1 LGRRDI
7 VVAWR
12 GTIQGAEWVQNFN
25 IDLDPAPLIFGP
37 KSDVQLHNGFYSLYT
52 SDNSSLPIADSS
64 ARKQVI
70 IYFCV
75 IDHQLCYIVYL
86 DSFVTN

>member
-1 LGRRDI
+1 MGRRDI

-52 SDNSSLPIADSS
+52 SDNSSLPLADSS

-70 IYFCV
+70 INLV
-75 IDHQLCYIVYL
+75 YI
-86 DSFVTN
+86 STS

>member
-37 KSDVQLHNGFYSLYT
+37 KSDVQLHNGFYSLYI
-52 SDNSSLPIADSS
+52 SDNSSLPLADSS

-70 IYFCV
+70 IYIFM
-75 IDHQLCYIVYL
+75 L
-86 DSFVTN
+86 